1 MSPRIEVAER
11 PGVGLDGAVRP
22 SEDVVVVL
30 PHAIVLL
37 DGATSVDPE
46 LPSGG
51 WYASR
56 LAGELAGRLAGY
68 PNADLA
74 DLLAAA
80 IKTVARD
87 HSLVPGR
94 SPSSTVAVLRWS
106 DTAIEG
112 LVLADSPIVAFTA
125 DGPSVLADTRISSLP
140 RGAGYRDR
148 LLSGGGYGE
157 NHVAALRKAV
167 ETTATRRNVEGGFWV
182 AEADPDAAHQAER
195 ASWPREDV
203 TAVLMASDGVTC
215 GIDTYGVFPDWS
227 ALHDLA
233 TTKGPEAVLDV
244 VRAAELSDPDGKRW
258 PRPKPH
264 DDQALVVADFR
275 PWPATPRVAGRPA

>member
-1 MSPRIEVAER
+1 MMLIMTPRIEVAER

-30 PHAIVLL
+30 PHAVVLL
-37 DGATSVDPE
+37 DGATSLDPE

-68 PNADLA
+68 PDTDLA

-87 HSLVPGR
+87 HELVPGK
-94 SPSSTVAVLRWS
+94 SPSSTVALLRWTDS
-106 DTAIEG
+106 TIEG
-112 LVLADSPIVAFTA
+112 LVLADSPIVAFTKN
-125 DGPSVLADTRISSLP
+125 GPAALIDERLATMP

-148 LLSGGGYGE
+148 LTEGGGYDE
-157 NHVAALRKAV
+157 NHLVALRKAV
-167 ETTATRRNVEGGFWV
+167 ETTSTRRNVEGGFWV
-182 AEADPDAAHQAER
+182 AEADPDAAHYAER
-195 ASWPREDV
+195 STWPRDEV
-203 TAVLMASDGVTC
+203 TTVLMASDGVAC
-215 GIDTYGVFPDWS
+215 GVDTYHVFADWS
-227 ALHDLA
+227 AVRDLA
-233 TTKGPEAVLDV
+233 KAAGPEAVLDR
-244 VRAAELSDPDGKRW
+244 VRAAEATDPDGVRW

-264 DDQALVVADFR
+264 DDQALVMAHF
-275 PWPATPRVAGRPA
+275 A

>member
-11 PGVGLDGAVRP
+11 PGVGLDGSVRP

-37 DGATSVDPE
+37 DGATSVDPR

-56 LAGELAGRLAGY
+56 LAGELSGRLTGY
-68 PNADLA
+68 PDTDLA

-87 HSLVPGR
+87 HGLVPGR

-106 DTAIEG
+106 DTVIEG

-125 DGPSVLADTRISSLP
+125 DGPSVLADTRIGSMP

-148 LLSGGGYGE
+148 LSSGGGYGE
-157 NHVAALRKAV
+157 NHLAALREAV
-167 ETTATRRNVEGGFWV
+167 QSTATHRNVEGGFWV
-182 AEADPDAAHQAER
+182 AEADPDAAHQAVR
-195 ASWPREDV
+195 ATWPRDDV
-203 TAVLMASDGVTC
+203 TTVLMASDGVTC
-215 GIDTYGVFPDWS
+215 GIETYGVLPGWP
-227 ALHDLA
+227 ALRDLA
-233 TTKGPEAVLDV
+233 VSEGLEAVLDV
-244 VRAAELSDPDGKRW
+244 VRAAERSDPDGRRW
-258 PRPKPH
+258 PRPKAH
-264 DDQALVVADFR
+264 DDQALVVAQFR
-275 PWPATPRVAGRPA
+275 P